1 MLFWIIAVG
10 LSVVVAVA
18 LAVPLR
24 QAHAIEEAAP
34 DVAFYRGQLAE
45 VEADRGRGLISAEE
59 AERAGRPPTFGHQ
72 RRGLATLA
80 SPQ

>member
-34 DVAFYRGQLAE
+34 DVAFYRASWPRSKPIA
-45 VEADRGRGLISAEE
+45 VAD
-59 AERAGRPPTFGHQ
+59 
-72 RRGLATLA
+72 
-80 SPQ
+80 